1 MTDMLSHDALSHDT
15 SSHDASA
22 TSAFAD
28 AWTGMPAVVRFSE
41 LAATA
46 APLDAPLFVVAQG
59 LEQHGAAAADI
70 RSLDARIAAGARI
83 SVFVAPD
90 SVAALSSILRL
101 TAGEPIL
108 HPSAL
113 NPLVASTDAVLVGRG
128 PLDGMHLTV
137 GDAIA
142 LRGEGDVLAADSHD
156 DAVVLSITQG
166 HGSLVV
172 VGSVS
177 PLTER
182 LLGSRD
188 NLAFLTWLA
197 TGAVD
202 TGVAARIAASHEP
215 VRPHRAPSVVSV
227 TDMQPFA
234 SPGVPYSDPGFVRSA
249 GKARRLLPA
258 DVHDALIDF
267 ADAPDPSGALL
278 LTGMPVGRLSLT
290 PSHPTEHTDK
300 DDTSEMTLL
309 TVARALGQ
317 PIGYLPEHGGDI
329 VQNIVPTKGA
339 ATAQTST
346 SSAVEL
352 MYHTEAAFHPHRPRY
367 LLLLCLRGDPS
378 AATTLSSIHEVAR
391 QLPLDVRATLFEPR
405 FRTAA
410 DESYVGRR
418 PTQLGLPIP
427 VLSGDWDRPS
437 MVFDADLMVGMDDE
451 AEAALRCLADAV
463 VACHTSTVLE
473 PGDLLVV
480 DNTIAVH
487 GRTPFTPRF
496 DGTDRWLQ
504 RTFVVAD
511 LSTSG
516 GDRNGR
522 VVTTRFMG

>member
-1 MTDMLSHDALSHDT
+1 MTDMLSHDAL
-15 SSHDASA
+15 A
-22 TSAFAD
+22 TSAFAES
-28 AWTGMPAVVRFSE
+28 WVGMPAVIRFAD
-41 LAATA
+41 LATTNS
-46 APLDAPLFVVAQG
+46 PSDAPLFVVAQG
-59 LEQHGAAAADI
+59 LDQLGVAAADLQALVG
-70 RSLDARIAAGARI
+70 RVAAGARI

-90 SVAALSSILRL
+90 SVAALTSFSGLS
-101 TAGEPIL
+101 AGEPIL
-108 HPSAL
+108 HPSPL
-113 NPLVASTDAVLVGRG
+113 DPLVASTDALLIGRG
-128 PLDGMHLTV
+128 PLDGLHLTV

-142 LRGEGDVLAADSHD
+142 LRGEGEVLAADAHD
-156 DAVVLSITQG
+156 DAVVLSVEQRN
-166 HGSLVV
+166 GSLVV

-177 PLTER
+177 PLTQR

-202 TGVAARIAASHEP
+202 TDLAARIAASHEP
-215 VRPHRAPSVVSV
+215 VQPHRAPAVISVS
-227 TDMQPFA
+227 DMQPFA
-234 SPGVPYSDPGFVRSA
+234 SPGVPFGDPAFVRAA
-249 GKARRLLPA
+249 GKARRHLPA

-267 ADAPDPSGALL
+267 ADEPDPSGALL
-278 LTGMPVGRLSLT
+278 LKGMPVGRLSLT

-317 PIGYLPEHGGDI
+317 PIGYQPEHGGDI

-339 ATAQTST
+339 ATTQTST

-437 MVFDADLMVGMDDE
+437 MVFDADLMVGIDDD